1 MRSSHPRTPETQMRK
16 LKIIEHISLDGVIQV
31 SGEDGDFPYG
41 EDGWLDVGPYYPCG
55 TGVRRNA
62 IDYLDLLRTNLQ
74 PGRTEDWASKPT
86 HALKV

>member
-1 MRSSHPRTPETQMRK
+1 MMRDAASTGK
-16 LKIIEHISLDGVIQV
+16 
-31 SGEDGDFPYG
+31 PYG
-41 EDGWLDVGPYYPCG
+41 LAMLDVQMPKMDGWMLARTIPAEP
-55 TGVRRNA
+55 GVRRNA